1 MAGATVRLSKSWN
14 AGSTRAVLSTSR
26 PMKILRFQLFQ
37 KYCFTAPALWE
48 GGVFFYLLSKLTRAG
63 RKMQAAHKK
72 ITKRPLTKRVKWF
85 TIIPPSGEMDL
96 TCFPAGTESARKE
109 VGMDAAAL
117 CYPRGTLS
125 LQAFGVYCAQFCCL
139 TGRTMAATACS
150 PSFAWQTVVF
160 LYPFL

>member
-1 MAGATVRLSKSWN
+1 
-14 AGSTRAVLSTSR
+14 
-26 PMKILRFQLFQ
+26 
-37 KYCFTAPALWE
+37 
-48 GGVFFYLLSKLTRAG
+48 
-63 RKMQAAHKK
+63 MQAAHKK

>member
-1 MAGATVRLSKSWN
+1 
-14 AGSTRAVLSTSR
+14 
-26 PMKILRFQLFQ
+26 
-37 KYCFTAPALWE
+37 
-48 GGVFFYLLSKLTRAG
+48 
-63 RKMQAAHKK
+63 MQAAHKK

-96 TCFPAGTESARKE
+96 TCFLAGTESARKE
-109 VGMDAAAL
+109 VGMDVAAL

-160 LYPFL
+160 LYLFLEKYRKEMADMTMPKREVNSIWAKVRDDVDIDDLIFNYEAYHTSEDDGCSDR